1 MLKKRRMR
9 SMKFVRKI
17 YMNRARMEVLLQMR
31 LVKGLATYEY
41 TTHITFVEDTKL
53 VKDGSTWVR

>member
-1 MLKKRRMR
+1 
-9 SMKFVRKI
+9 MKFVRKI